1 MGSDLNIKIHQKAI
15 YIYIKFNLIFM
26 TGVNIYLHH
35 KIYCGYMYIAFLIF
49 MYMYLGIKTGWC
61 MDQMKIVGPVGF

>member
-1 MGSDLNIKIHQKAI
+1 MGSDLNIADTPKK
-15 YIYIKFNLIFM
+15 YIYIQFNLIFM